1 MTASTTVTVDIHLT
15 DADWQ
20 AALSAE
26 CAEGLQAVPK
36 RLSPVWF
43 YDAHGSGLFDEITRL
58 PEYYPTRAERSLLS
72 AHADA
77 IIQASDPD
85 TLVELGSGTSEKTRL
100 LLDAMV
106 AGSGPAGY
114 VPFDVSEHTVREA
127 ANELAASYTDLLVHA
142 VVGDFHHHL
151 GAIPTDGR
159 RLVSFLGGTI
169 GNLGPHERA
178 RFLRDLRSTTGPSDS
193 VLIGI
198 DLVKEPEVLVSAY
211 DDAAG
216 VTAAFNRNAL
226 AHVNR
231 VLHAD
236 FDPDA
241 FEHVALWNERD
252 EWIEMHLLS
261 QRAQIVDIGALDLT
275 VAFER
280 GESLLTEIS
289 AKFTPERF
297 AEELRMACFEVVDT
311 WTEPPGYQLVLARPC
326 GTLEVTHG

>member
-20 AALSAE
+20 IALAAE
-26 CAEGLQAVPK
+26 CAKGLRSVPK

-72 AHADA
+72 ARADA
-77 IIQASDPD
+77 IIRASDPD

-106 AGSGPAGY
+106 ARTGPAGY

-127 ANELAASYTDLLVHA
+127 ASELAASYADLRVHA

-151 GAIPTDGR
+151 GEIPTDGR

-169 GNLGPHERA
+169 GNLGPEERA
-178 RFLRDLRSTTGPSDS
+178 RFLRELRSTTGAADS

-198 DLVKEPEVLVSAY
+198 DLVKDPDVLVKAY

-231 VLHAD
+231 VLDGD

-241 FEHVALWNERD
+241 FEHVARWNDRD

-261 QRAQIVDIGALDLT
+261 RRAQVVDIAALDMT

-289 AKFTPERF
+289 AKFTPARF

-326 GTLEVTHG
+326 GNP

>member
-1 MTASTTVTVDIHLT
+1 MSAPTTVTVDVHLT

-20 AALSAE
+20 ESLAADLAAGLVAE
-26 CAEGLQAVPK
+26 QK

-43 YDAHGSGLFDEITRL
+43 YDERGSVLFDEITRL
-58 PEYYPTRAERSLLS
+58 PEYYPTRAERALLV
-72 AHADA
+72 AHAADIVEA
-77 IIQASDPD
+77 AGPD

-100 LLDAMV
+100 LLDAI
-106 AGSGPAGY
+106 ARRPGTARY
-114 VPFDVSEHTVREA
+114 VPFDVSEEIVRHVAHALTADYDGLE
-127 ANELAASYTDLLVHA
+127 VHA

-151 GAIPTDGR
+151 TEIPHTGR

-169 GNLGPHERA
+169 GNLRPAERA
-178 RFLRDLRSTTGPSDS
+178 AFLGELRTMVDDGDS

-198 DLVKEPEVLVSAY
+198 DLVKDPEVLVRAY

-226 AHVNR
+226 VHVNAAFD
-231 VLHAD
+231 AD

-241 FEHVALWNERD
+241 FEHLALWNDRD

-261 QRAQIVDIGALDLT
+261 ARDQVVTLGTPGLVVPFA
-275 VAFER
+275 R

-289 AKFTPERF
+289 AKFTPDRF
-297 AEELRMACFEVVDT
+297 AAELGTAGFEVVRT
-311 WTEPPGYQLVLARPC
+311 WTEQPGYQLVLARPAAR
-326 GTLEVTHG
+326 